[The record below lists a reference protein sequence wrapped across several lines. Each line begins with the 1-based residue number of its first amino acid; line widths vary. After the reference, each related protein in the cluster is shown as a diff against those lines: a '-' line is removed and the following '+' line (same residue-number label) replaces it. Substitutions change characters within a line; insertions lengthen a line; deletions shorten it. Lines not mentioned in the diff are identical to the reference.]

1 MNMHSSPEIER
12 LLAAPAPD
20 CVELMRHGSKSF
32 FAASR
37 LLPARYR
44 DAAVSLYAFCRV
56 ADDEV
61 DGSGA
66 SPDTLAALHRRL
78 DAVYAGTP
86 HAIAADQAFARV
98 VHRYRLPRRIP
109 LALLEGFQWDAQGR
123 RYRTFEELLDYCA
136 RVAGTVGAMMALV
149 MEVRDERALARACE
163 LGVAMQLTNIA
174 RDVGEDA
181 RMGRIY
187 LPLEWLSE
195 EGLDPDVWLLDP
207 RFSAAVGRLVERLLN
222 EADALYRRAEEGLWN
237 LPRGCRPAILA
248 ARLIYSDI
256 GVEIRRAR
264 LDSINRRAVVSGRRK
279 LVRVAQSLPCALS
292 APRRPRGHVPL
303 DAIRF
308 LVEAASSAI
317 ADLPPRSVAEKA
329 AWMVNLLVTV
339 AERERSTQAWHPPG
353 QHQSDQR

>member
-1 MNMHSSPEIER
+1 MHSSPEIER

-136 RVAGTVGAMMALV
+136 
-149 MEVRDERALARACE
+149 LARACE

-187 LPLEWLSE
+187 LPLEWLRE

-207 RFSAAVGRLVERLLN
+207 RFSAAIGRLVERLLN

>member
-1 MNMHSSPEIER
+1 MHSSPEIER

-174 RDVGEDA
+174 RDVGADA
-181 RMGRIY
+181 QLGRLY
-187 LPLEWLSE
+187 LPAQWMREA
-195 EGLDPDVWLLDP
+195 GLDPDAWL
-207 RFSAAVGRLVERLLN
+207 AAPQFNEALGRVVARLLAA
-222 EADALYRRAEEGLWN
+222 ADTLYRRAEHGIAA
-237 LPRGCRPAILA
+237 LPRTCRPAM
-248 ARLIYSDI
+248 
-256 GVEIRRAR
+256 
-264 LDSINRRAVVSGRRK
+264 VVSFWPRGARASRRSIRSATP
-279 LVRVAQSLPCALS
+279 LRCSILDGPPLDMVRLLGWLKPQAYASALS
-292 APRRPRGHVPL
+292 FQARRQGGGGRG
-303 DAIRF
+303 R
-308 LVEAASSAI
+308 
-317 ADLPPRSVAEKA
+317 
-329 AWMVNLLVTV
+329 
-339 AERERSTQAWHPPG
+339 
-353 QHQSDQR
+353 

>member
-1 MNMHSSPEIER
+1 MNMSHSPEIER

-66 SPDTLAALHRRL
+66 SPDTLAQLHARL
-78 DAVYAGTP
+78 DSIYAGTP
-86 HAIAADQAFARV
+86 YEVAADQAFARV

-123 RYRTFEELLDYCA
+123 RYQTFPELLDYCA

-181 RMGRIY
+181 RNGRLY
-187 LPLEWLSE
+187 LPLNWLAE
-195 EGLDPDVWLLDP
+195 AGLDGDAVLAAP
-207 RFSAAVGRLVERLLN
+207 RHSPALAAVIARLLAG
-222 EADALYRRAEEGLWN
+222 ADVLYARSLTGIAM
-237 LPRGCRPAILA
+237 LPGGCRPSIHA
-248 ARLIYSDI
+248 ARLLYADI
-256 GVEIRRAR
+256 GRAVEANGH
-264 LDSINRRAVVSGRRK
+264 DSINARAVVSAPRK
-279 LVRVAQSLPCALS
+279 LQLLVSALS
-292 APRRPRGHVPL
+292 ASLGRPPQSGLAALPE
-303 DAIRF
+303 AQF
-308 LVEAASSAI
+308 LVDAVGRAGEAQR
-317 ADLPPRSVAEKA
+317 PPRTLDERAQWLTDLFTRLEKQ
-329 AWMVNLLVTV
+329 
-339 AERERSTQAWHPPG
+339 RS
-353 QHQSDQR
+353 

>member
-1 MNMHSSPEIER
+1 MNMSHSPEIER

-66 SPDTLAALHRRL
+66 SPDTLAQLHARL
-78 DAVYAGTP
+78 DSIYAGTP
-86 HAIAADQAFARV
+86 YEVAADQAFARV

-123 RYRTFEELLDYCA
+123 RYQTFPELLDYCA

-181 RMGRIY
+181 RMGRVY
-187 LPLEWLSE
+187 LPLEWLHE
-195 EGLDPDVWLLDP
+195 EGLDPDAWLLDP
-207 RFSAAVGRLVERLLN
+207 RFCAPIARLVGRLLG
-222 EADALYRRAEEGLWN
+222 EADALYLRAEEGLWN

-248 ARLIYSDI
+248 ARHIYADI
-256 GVEIRRAR
+256 GGEIRRAQ
-264 LDSINRRAVVSGRRK
+264 LDSVNRRAVVSGRRK
-279 LVRVAQSLPCALS
+279 IARVVQSLPCALA
-292 APRRPRGHVPL
+292 APRRPRGHQPL

-308 LVEAASSAI
+308 LVDAAYSAI
-317 ADLPPRSVAEKA
+317 GDLPPRNVAEKA

-339 AERERSTQAWHPPG
+339 AERERSAQPWHPPG